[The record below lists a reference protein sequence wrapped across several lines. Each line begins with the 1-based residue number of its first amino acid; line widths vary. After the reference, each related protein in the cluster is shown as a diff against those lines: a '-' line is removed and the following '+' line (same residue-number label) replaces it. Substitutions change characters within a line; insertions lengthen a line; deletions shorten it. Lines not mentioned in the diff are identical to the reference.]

1 MKTTKRTICPLDCP
15 DCCSLIATVEN
26 GRVVKLDGDPNQPYT
41 RGFICGKMRRYH
53 ERAESDNRILHP
65 MKRTGK
71 KGRGDFARI
80 DWEEAWGILV
90 ENLKR
95 IRREH
100 GGEALLPYSYAGNMG
115 NVSRSAGY
123 PFFHGYGASRLDQTI
138 CSAAAKAGWTA
149 HMGKRPGTDPFE
161 AARSNL
167 IVAWGVNVKVTNI
180 HFWPMIRDC
189 RKKGGKL
196 VVIDPYQN
204 ITAKAADLY
213 VPVKPGGDG
222 ALALGILK
230 SVIHRGKED
239 RAYLQRCTRDFEGLR
254 SYLLELPWSE
264 IESDCGIGREG
275 MEQLADLFIEH
286 PATFIRIGIGMTR
299 NTKGA
304 MAVRAISCL
313 ALALGITDR
322 KPGRGMLLSAGG
334 FEGESALL
342 DHPELAESRTRLV
355 NMVQLGYALTA
366 LKPPVHGLFVYNS
379 NPLSVAPDS
388 SRVEKGLARDDLF
401 TVVHEQVMTPT
412 AAYADLVLPAT
423 TFLENRDLYTA
434 YGHFFLGV
442 TEPVIEPRGEAV
454 DNFTLFQ
461 TLARKM
467 GYDEAP
473 FRQSLDERII
483 DYLSGMKGIPE
494 TVDISSIMSGE
505 YVRSVFADS
514 GNPSFPETCY
524 SFSLQAPSPE
534 QPAIPCVS
542 SKTEFDDPDLAS
554 RYPLYLITP
563 PNGDL
568 LNSTFG
574 ERFRGKIGEV
584 LLHPEDADRREIAT
598 GDRVSLINHRGNC
611 TRTAKVTDDTQP
623 GVAVAEGIYW
633 GSKDEGFLGI
643 NSLTS
648 QKTTDMGSGGTF
660 HESRVEIKSLK
671 GEKR

>member
-1 MKTTKRTICPLDCP
+1 M
-15 DCCSLIATVEN
+15 IATVEN
-26 GRVVKLDGDPNQPYT
+26 GRIIKLDGDPNQSYT
-41 RGFICGKMRRYH
+41 GGFICGKMRRYH
-53 ERAESDNRILHP
+53 ERVKSDDRVLHP

-71 KGRGDFARI
+71 KGRGDFTRI

-95 IRREH
+95 IKREH

-115 NVSRSAGY
+115 SVSRSAGY
-123 PFFHGYGASRLDQTI
+123 PFFHRYGASRLDQTI

-149 HMGKRPGTDPFE
+149 HLGKRPGTDPFE
-161 AARSNL
+161 AARSDL
-167 IVAWGVNVKVTNI
+167 IMAWGVNVKVTNI

-189 RKKGGKL
+189 RKNGGKL
-196 VVIDPYQN
+196 VVIDPYKN
-204 ITAKAADLY
+204 ITAKAADLH

-230 SVIHRGKED
+230 SVVHAERED
-239 RAYLQRCTRDFEGLR
+239 RSYLQKHTRNFEALR
-254 SYLLELPWSE
+254 SYLLELSWGE
-264 IESDCGIGREG
+264 IESDCGIGKDG
-275 MEQLADLFIEH
+275 IKQLADLFIEH

-299 NTKGA
+299 NTRGA
-304 MAVRAISCL
+304 MAVRAITCL

-322 KPGRGMLLSAGG
+322 KPGRGILLSAGG
-334 FEGESALL
+334 FAGESSRLN
-342 DHPELAESRTRLV
+342 HPELAESKTRLI
-355 NMVQLGYALTA
+355 NMVQLGQALTA

-388 SRVEKGLARDDLF
+388 SLVEKGLARDDLF

-434 YGHFFLGV
+434 YGQFFLGV
-442 TEPVIEPRGEAV
+442 TEPVVEPRGEAM

-461 TLARKM
+461 TLARRM

-473 FRQSLDERII
+473 FRQTLDERIT

-494 TVDISSIMSGE
+494 TVDIISIMAGE
-505 YVRSVFADS
+505 YVRSAFADT
-514 GNPSFPETCY
+514 GNPSFPETRY
-524 SFSLQAPSPE
+524 SFTLQASSPG
-534 QPAIPCVS
+534 QPVIPCITR
-542 SKTEFDDPDLAS
+542 KIEFDDPDLAA

-574 ERFRGKIGEV
+574 ERFRGTIGEV
-584 LLHPEDADRREIAT
+584 LIHPEDAGLREIAT
-598 GDRVSLINHRGNC
+598 GDRVVLFNHRGNC
-611 TRTAKVTDDTQP
+611 IRTAKVTDDTQS

-633 GSKDEGFLGI
+633 GNEDDGFPGI

-660 HESRVEIKSLK
+660 HESRIEIKPIN